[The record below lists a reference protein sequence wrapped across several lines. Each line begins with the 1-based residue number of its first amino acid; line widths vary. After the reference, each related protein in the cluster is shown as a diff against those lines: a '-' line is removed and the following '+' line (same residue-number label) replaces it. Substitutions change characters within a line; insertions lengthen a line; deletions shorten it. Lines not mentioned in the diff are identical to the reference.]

1 MSQVGVFSDN
11 APGTIDIVTITGNS
25 GGAVSPDAGGNINV
39 VGGTLSTG
47 VGGGITTVGNLSANT
62 LTLSLTSYSSQTVTT
77 TDATPNNSMT
87 IALGAVPG
95 VYTFDINVSAF
106 DVTDTAG
113 AGYSLFGTI
122 RTTGA
127 AAVLVGVPDKIIN
140 QEAAMATSNVI
151 LTVSG
156 NNAVIQVTG
165 VAAKTIDWKAIT
177 FYTFVS

>member
-1 MSQVGVFSDN
+1 MSQVGVFVAGSG
-11 APGTIDIVTITGNS
+11 GTGPVETLTGNS
-25 GGAVSPDAGGNINV
+25 GGVVIPDASGNINV
-39 VGGTLSTG
+39 VGGTISTG

-87 IALGAVPG
+87 IALGATPG

-106 DVTDTAG
+106 DITDTAG

-127 AAVLVGVPDKIIN
+127 AGVLVGLPDKIIN

-165 VAAKTIDWKAIT
+165 VAGKTIDWKAIT